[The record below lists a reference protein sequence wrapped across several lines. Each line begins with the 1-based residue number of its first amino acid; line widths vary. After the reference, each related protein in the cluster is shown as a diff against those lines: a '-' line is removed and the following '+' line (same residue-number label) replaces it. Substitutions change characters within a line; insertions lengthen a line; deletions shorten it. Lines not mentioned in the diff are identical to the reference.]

1 MLWETLKLATLS
13 VRRNALRSV
22 LTLLGIVIGVAAVIA
37 MVTIGNGATE
47 KIKADLSK
55 LGSNMLVARPG
66 RETFGPGG
74 ANTESR
80 SFNERDVTALREAL
94 RNVRGVAPSATRQV
108 RAVAGADSVDATVT
122 GTDASYFIVQDWV
135 IADGRPLSE
144 GDIRSASPVCVIGQT
159 IRRTL
164 FAGESPGGARLRLND
179 VSCEV
184 IGTVESKG
192 QSAFGTDQDNVVFM
206 PLRAFQR
213 RIAGNTRINNIFI
226 SAATPG
232 DVASVQAAA
241 EDLLRERRRVLPG
254 ESDDFTVRDLSQIAS
269 TMSSTTAVMT
279 GLLSAVAG
287 VSLLVGG
294 IGIMNIMLVS
304 VTERTREI
312 GIRLAIGALGQ
323 QVLTQFLVEAVVLA
337 AFGGLI
343 GILLGLGLAY
353 AATFA
358 MSIPFTTSLPVIALA
373 FLFSGLIGV
382 VFGYFPARRAAR
394 LDPIEALRHE

>member
-1 MLWETLKLATLS
+1 MLWETFKLATLS

-55 LGSNMLVARPG
+55 LGSNMLVVRPG

-74 ANTESR
+74 ASTESR
-80 SFNERDVTALREAL
+80 SFNERDVAALREAL
-94 RNVRGVAPSATRQV
+94 RNVRGVAPSASRQV
-108 RAVAGADSVDATVT
+108 RAVVGADSADATVT
-122 GTDASYFIVQDWV
+122 GTDTSFFNVQDWV
-135 IADGRPLSE
+135 IAEGRALSDG
-144 GDIRSASPVCVIGQT
+144 DVRSASPVCVIGQT

-164 FAGESPGGARLRLND
+164 FAGQSPVGARLRLND

-184 IGTVESKG
+184 IGTVEAKG

-213 RIAGNTRINNIFI
+213 RIAGNTRINNIYI
-226 SAATPG
+226 SAATAG

-343 GILLGLGLAY
+343 GIMAGLGLAY
-353 AATFA
+353 GASVG
-358 MSIPFTTSLPVIALA
+358 MSIPFTTSLPVILLA
-373 FLFSGLIGV
+373 FLFSAFIGV
-382 VFGYFPARRAAR
+382 LFGYFPARRAAR